1 MTASSQP
8 TSPPSVTLE
17 GCDLFKH
24 FQMGHR
30 SIEVLRG
37 VALSVHR
44 GERVAIVGASGS
56 GKTTLLHVLAGLDR
70 PTSGRVWLDGQ
81 DLYALPERVRTAL
94 RAKSIGLIF
103 QAYYLLPELTVFEN
117 VLLPARARWL
127 PPAQFDDARRRARE
141 LLAMVGLSDR
151 MDHRPN
157 ELSGGEQQRAAIAR
171 ALMNNPE
178 LLFADEPTGNLD
190 SVSGQAVLDCLFE
203 IARPSGRTV
212 LLVTHNPDI
221 ARRCDRILTLRDG
234 RLVE

>member
-1 MTASSQP
+1 
-8 TSPPSVTLE
+8 VTLE
-17 GCDLFKH
+17 GCDLVKH

-94 RAKSIGLIF
+94 RARSIGLIF

-127 PPAQFDDARRRARE
+127 PPARFDDARRRARE

-178 LLFADEPTGNLD
+178 ILFADEPTGNLD
-190 SVSGQAVLDCLFE
+190 SVSGQAVLDCLFDL
-203 IARPSGRTV
+203 ARPSERTV